1 MRYII
6 DTSSLLAFVKYIQ
19 PFEKDGC
26 YTNLLQTKIQSGEII
41 LIDSVVSE
49 TKFVAKGIVHEAL
62 PFLKDKKLQQNTNDL
77 LPSQKFFNMLDNQ
90 FCNKIQRDK
99 LEDFEYETIQKQF
112 LNSADAKIY
121 LLILQ
126 NKKTIGIDEYVVIN
140 EESNSDND
148 GKVFKKI
155 PAICDILE
163 TKHCN
168 ITTFLKEKC

>member
-19 PFEKDGC
+19 PFETNGL
-26 YTNLLQTKIQSGEII
+26 YTNLLHTKIQSGEII
-41 LIDSVVSE
+41 LLDTVVSE
-49 TKFVAKGIVHEAL
+49 SKYVAKGIVHESL
-62 PFLKDKKLQQNTNDL
+62 PFLKDKKLQTITTDL
-77 LPSQKFFNMLDNQ
+77 LPSQKFFNMLEHQ
-90 FCNKIQRDK
+90 FCNKIQREK
-99 LEDFEYETIQKQF
+99 LNEFEYETVQKQF
-112 LNSADAKIY
+112 LNSADAKIS

-126 NKKTIGIDEYVVIN
+126 NKKTIEIDEFVVVN
-140 EESNSDND
+140 EESYSEND

-168 ITTFLKEKC
+168 ITTFLKENF